1 MIKMSN
7 ITFAFDQKNIFRNFS
22 LELKKGEIL
31 ALMGPSGCGKT
42 TLLGLASGLL
52 KPQKGEIVISFKKIS
67 YVFQEPRL
75 FPWLTVKENL
85 LAVMDKKDKHAE
97 KTVLECLAL
106 VGLKDD
112 CDKYPDELSGGMK
125 SRVSLARALAFGGD
139 LFLFDEPF
147 AALDAELRHELS
159 KKLKQHLRQNGA
171 SAILVTH
178 NREDARLIAD
188 RLITFRHR
196 TPNNSLTVTNS

>member
-7 ITFAFDQKNIFRNFS
+7 ITFAFDEKNIFQNFS
-22 LELKKGEIL
+22 MELKKGEIL

-52 KPQKGEIVISFKKIS
+52 KPQKGEIVNSFQKTS

-85 LAVMDKKDKHAE
+85 IAVMDKKDKNAE

-106 VGLKDD
+106 VGLEDAL
-112 CDKYPDELSGGMK
+112 DKYPDELSGGMK
-125 SRVSLARALAFGGD
+125 SRVSLARALAFGGN
-139 LFLFDEPF
+139 LFLLDEPF
-147 AALDAELRHELS
+147 AALDAELRHNLS
-159 KKLKQHLRQNGA
+159 RKIKQHLRKSGA

-178 NREDARLIAD
+178 NREDAKIIAD
-188 RLITFRHR
+188 RFRHR

>member
-1 MIKMSN
+1 MLKMN
-7 ITFAFDQKNIFRNFS
+7 RITFAFDKKTIFKDFS

-31 ALMGPSGCGKT
+31 AVMGPSGCGKT
-42 TLLGLASGLL
+42 TLLELSAGLL
-52 KPQKGEIVISFKKIS
+52 KPQKGEVITSFEKLA

-85 LAVMDKKDKHAE
+85 LAVMDEKDENAE
-97 KTVLECLAL
+97 KTVLKCIEL
-106 VGLKDD
+106 VGLSDSL
-112 CDKYPDELSGGMK
+112 DKYPNELSGGMK

-147 AALDAELRHELS
+147 AALDEDLRHSLAQ
-159 KKLKQHLRQNGA
+159 KIKDYIRACGA

-178 NREDARLIAD
+178 NKEDAENIAD
-188 RLITFRHR
+188 RILVL
-196 TPNNSLTVTNS
+196 S